1 VSEPG
6 EGRPSARVLYIIT
19 CGTPAARDVG
29 KLVALAQAAG
39 WTVCVIA
46 TPQAL
51 KFLDREAIEA
61 QTGFPVR
68 SDYKQPGTP
77 DVLPSPDA
85 LIVGGASSN
94 TLIKW
99 ALGISDTLALGLLTE
114 AIGMGLPLVALP
126 FLNSAQAAHP
136 GFGRSVAE
144 LRAAGVHVLL
154 GPEGYEPH
162 VPRQGSQHLPS
173 FPWAKALEAVEE
185 RSRQRGG
192 QVPKGAPTGAAP

>member
-1 VSEPG
+1 VSEQPDENRAG
-6 EGRPSARVLYIIT
+6 SRVLYIIT

-46 TPQAL
+46 TPQGL
-51 KFLDREAIEA
+51 KFLDREALET

-68 SDYKQPGTP
+68 SDYKQPGAA

-85 LIVGGASSN
+85 MIVGGASSN

-114 AIGMGLPLVALP
+114 AIGLGLPLVALP
-126 FLNSAQAAHP
+126 FVNAAQTAHP
-136 GFGRSVAE
+136 GFGRAVAD
-144 LRAAGVHVLL
+144 LRGAGVQVLL
-154 GPEGYEPH
+154 GPEGYTPHEP
-162 VPRQGSQHLPS
+162 RTGSLHLSS
-173 FPWAKALEAVEE
+173 FPWEKALEAMEE
-185 RSRQRGG
+185 RLEQR
-192 QVPKGAPTGAAP
+192 

>member
-1 VSEPG
+1 MSG
-6 EGRPSARVLYIIT
+6 QLNKDAAARVLYIVT

-29 KLVALAQAAG
+29 KLVALAQDQG
-39 WTVCVIA
+39 WTVCVVA

-51 KFLDREAIEA
+51 KFIDLKALEA

-77 DVLPSPDA
+77 DVLPPPDA
-85 LIVGGASSN
+85 MIVGGASSN

-114 AIGMGLPLVALP
+114 AIGLGLPIVALP

-136 GFGRSVAE
+136 AFDRSVAE
-144 LRAAGVHVLL
+144 LRGAGVQVLL
-154 GPEGYEPH
+154 GAEGYDPH

-173 FPWAKALEAVEE
+173 FPWAKALEAMEE
-185 RSRQRGG
+185 RLG
-192 QVPKGAPTGAAP
+192 QTVAGS